1 MESALCQLPAASGVP
16 MQNTLSVRPGSRA
29 HPTISVIIRF
39 FGVFIAAMLV
49 LGLLVRL

>member
-1 MESALCQLPAASGVP
+1 
-16 MQNTLSVRPGSRA
+16 MQNTLSVRPRSRA
-29 HPTISVIIRF
+29 HPTISIIIRL